1 MEFLTTD
8 IENDSTR
15 NSIYSSIK
23 DYSQDDLIS
32 LINKENTFFDNI
44 NINELKLL
52 NKIYFI
58 KFQKIPLET

>member
-32 LINKENTFFDNI
+32 LINKEYIF
-44 NINELKLL
+44 
-52 NKIYFI
+52 
-58 KFQKIPLET
+58 